1 MTLTAERRAF
11 VAAAAKETGCHY
23 SALVRFD
30 GQPDGIIYSREA
42 RGGIAGAK
50 VDTALRPLLR
60 EVFRTGTAVIR
71 EPAKGSAAGKALIA
85 AGLHGVAVFPLRVHR
100 TTVGALCLG
109 SRNPFP
115 SRSGL
120 VRSSR
125 ALTAR
130 AAAILT
136 EAEGEEKLRGALDK
150 YDALFRGVLDAILL
164 IDGRDG
170 SLIDVNPQA
179 SRLTGYHRN
188 ELIGKNV
195 FTLHPAAQR
204 TAIRAALET
213 VRSTGTLARFQPV
226 EYLRKN
232 GKRIPAEINASLV
245 TVGGNPVIVA
255 IVRDISEQK
264 RAEVKLAASE
274 ELLRIIVEGTLDMF
288 FYVHDVRGV
297 FTYLSP
303 SVKKITGHEPEYWK
317 AHYSKSLTPNPINEQ
332 VREYTERA
340 VHEGIAAPAYLCEV
354 YHADGRPLLLEINEK
369 PVFKEGRVIGIQGV
383 ARDITEKKR
392 LEEEILESRDNLNR
406 ILDQT
411 PLAVMVMDPQGNLL
425 DVNEA
430 WMHLFGASDKEK
442 VLGRL
447 NVFHSRLFKHAGLTE
462 SLAAVYRGQIVDI
475 PAVTLDPRAAQQ
487 EVALT
492 GPERVVRARMF
503 PVTDRNARLVRV
515 VAMIED
521 VTERQQLEEQLIQ
534 SQKMESI
541 GLLAGGIAH
550 DFNNILGGIL
560 GYASFVKSQVQKEEK
575 IFPHIETIERSALR
589 AAELTSQLLAFARG
603 GKYVV
608 GPMSL
613 NDLIGETA
621 ELLRGTIE
629 KNIHV
634 DTRLDPAAPVIEA
647 DAAQMQQVL
656 MNLCINARD
665 AMPGGGTLTIT
676 TRRLKQPD
684 AFLRTVP
691 DMRRG
696 AYLRLDIT
704 DTGFGIEK
712 SIRGKIF
719 DPFFTTKEKGKGTGL
734 GLATVYGIV
743 KNHGGVINVES
754 EVGIGTTFSVYI
766 PAVEQAI
773 RRAVTSEVRATGGRE
788 TILIVDDEETIRA
801 LVKDILEEKGYV
813 VHGAADGSAAV
824 ALYREKG
831 KSIDLVIL
839 DMTMPGMGGRE
850 TFEKLRELNPGVR
863 VILST
868 GYTAD
873 ERTREL
879 LSSGVKA
886 FVQKP
891 YKMDEL
897 AAAVRKVLDRAE
909 TPGAVRV

>member
-1 MTLTAERRAF
+1 MKGPRAF
-11 VAAAAKETGCHY
+11 VSAAAKETGCQY
-23 SALVRFD
+23 SALVRHD
-30 GQPDGIIYSREA
+30 GQPGNVIFIREA
-42 RGGIAGAK
+42 RGGVAGPRA
-50 VDTALRPLLR
+50 DEALRPILR
-60 EVFRTGTAVIR
+60 EVFRTGVPVVR
-71 EPAKGSAAGKALIA
+71 QPSRGSIGGKALAA
-85 AGLHGVAVFPLRVHR
+85 AGLEAVVVIPLKVRKK
-100 TTVGALCLG
+100 TIGAFCLG
-109 SRNPFP
+109 SRRPFADK
-115 SRSGL
+115 SGL
-120 VRSSR
+120 IRLSR
-125 ALTAR
+125 TLAVQAAAVLAR
-130 AAAILT
+130 A
-136 EAEGEEKLRGALDK
+136 ESDEKLRIALDT
-150 YDALFRGVLDAILL
+150 YDALFRGVHDTILL
-164 IDGRDG
+164 IDARDG
-170 SLIDVNPQA
+170 TLIDANPQA
-179 SRLTGYHRN
+179 SRLTGYRRA
-188 ELIGKNV
+188 ELVGRNV
-195 FTLHPAAQR
+195 FTLHPPAQR
-204 TAIRAALET
+204 AAIHKALET
-213 VRSTGTLARFQPV
+213 VRTTGSVEHFQPA
-226 EYLRKN
+226 EYLRKD
-232 GKRIPAEINASLV
+232 GKRVPAEINASCV
-245 TVGGNPVIVA
+245 TVGARQVIVA

-288 FYVHDVRGV
+288 FYVHDVKGV

-303 SVKKITGHEPEYWK
+303 SVKKITGHDAAYWE
-317 AHYSKSLTPNPINEQ
+317 AHYTKSLTPNPINEQ

-340 VHEGIAAPAYLCEV
+340 IREGVAAPAYLCEV

-406 ILDQT
+406 IVDQT

-430 WMHLFGASDKEK
+430 WMRLFGAADKEK

-475 PAVTLDPRAAQQ
+475 PAVAVNPRAAQE
-487 EVALT
+487 EVPLT
-492 GPERVVRARMF
+492 GAERVVRARMF

-521 VTERQQLEEQLIQ
+521 VTDRQRLEEQLIQ

-575 IFPHIETIERSALR
+575 IFPHLETIERSALR

-608 GPMSL
+608 GPMSI

-621 ELLRGTIE
+621 ELLRGTME
-629 KNIHV
+629 KNIQVNLH
-634 DTRLDPAAPVIEA
+634 LDPAAPVIEA

-696 AYLRLDIT
+696 SYVRLDIK
-704 DTGFGIEK
+704 DTGIGIEK

-743 KNHGGVINVES
+743 KNHGGVVNVES
-754 EVGIGTTFSVYI
+754 ELGVGTTFSVYI
-766 PAVEQAI
+766 PAVEHAV
-773 RRAVTSEVRATGGRE
+773 RRAASQEVRASGGRE
-788 TILIVDDEETIRA
+788 TILIVDDEETIRM
-801 LVKDILEEKGYV
+801 LVKDILEEKGYI
-813 VHGAADGSAAV
+813 VHGAADGIAAV
-824 ALYREKG
+824 SMYRDTG
-831 KSIDLVIL
+831 ATIDLVIL

-879 LSSGVKA
+879 LSSGIKA

-897 AAAVRKVLDRAE
+897 AAAVRKVLDTAPVPGRA
-909 TPGAVRV
+909 GA